1 MRNQGLDLSLTPD
14 PFKES
19 GQASV
24 DLIRTLAVFA
34 EAPASEHIHLWK
46 TLGIEDSPSASDYAD
61 VFLFQLYPYASV
73 HLGSEGMLG
82 GEAQSRVAGFWGAL
96 GRNSPPEPDHLSALL
111 GLYAT
116 LSEQIGLVGNSSGKP
131 PRFSEAETLMI
142 NRGRDALL
150 QEHIAPW
157 VPAYLERVIE
167 IAAGPYRSWALL
179 LDKVLRVEL
188 VRAGCPKQLPLHLR
202 ESSPLADPRTDGADA
217 FISGLLAPVRAGIIL
232 ARADLARLSS
242 ELDLG
247 LRAGERRYALEHL
260 LSQDSSRFLRS
271 LATEADRQA
280 AGHEHRRGLLG
291 ITADFFLDQAQTTS
305 KLLRTLSEGGA
316 KITAETVS

>member
-1 MRNQGLDLSLTPD
+1 MRNQGLDLSLAPD
-14 PFKES
+14 PLKES

-188 VRAGCPKQLPLHLR
+188 CLLYT
-202 ESSPLADPRTDGADA
+202 SPSPRD
-217 FISGLLAPVRAGIIL
+217 
-232 ARADLARLSS
+232 
-242 ELDLG
+242 
-247 LRAGERRYALEHL
+247 
-260 LSQDSSRFLRS
+260 
-271 LATEADRQA
+271 
-280 AGHEHRRGLLG
+280 
-291 ITADFFLDQAQTTS
+291 
-305 KLLRTLSEGGA
+305 
-316 KITAETVS
+316 